1 MNAPDRLQPFRL
13 PQGGRIDRRT
23 PVGFSF
29 NGKPMAGCAGDTLA
43 SALLANGRAFVAR
56 SYKYHRPRGIVAH
69 GSEEPNALVT
79 LRGDVGRTDPNT
91 RATVVELRE
100 GLDAVSQNHWPS
112 LAFDLGAVNDVL
124 APLLSAGFYN
134 KTFMWPA
141 PFWKRVYEPA
151 IRAATG
157 LGRAPEGPDPDRYQ
171 HRHAHCDVLIV
182 GGGPAGLAAALAA
195 SGRGAR
201 VMLADEQPV
210 WGGSLLHDPV
220 AEIEGNGAGAWLE
233 EAIAILRA
241 RDGVTLL
248 CRSTVFGVF
257 GHNHVGVL
265 ERLPPAGGRDLPR
278 ERLWQVRARQI
289 VVAAGAHE
297 RPLVFADNDRPGIL
311 LAESARA
318 YVNRYG
324 VSPGHRVVVATCGDA
339 AYTVARELHA
349 AGVAVTALVDARPS
363 TLCPDAAPLRA
374 LGIEILTGHTI
385 CGSEGRER
393 VSALRAAPFENQRVG
408 VSRRIA
414 CDAVAMHGGWTPA
427 VHLHSQARGKL
438 RFDDSLDAFIP
449 AGNAPGLRS
458 AGAARGVYALAECLT
473 DGWHAGAAAAGS
485 SDTRRFAASP
495 TAAGFVPVRVLPTD
509 RDPARVRA
517 FVDFQNDVTAKDIG
531 LALREGFESIEHVK
545 RYTTTGMATD
555 QGKTSNMN
563 ALGLVAERL
572 GRPIPEVGT
581 TTFRMPYTPVT
592 FGALIGAHRGALFD
606 PVRETPSHA
615 WASAHG
621 ALFEDVGQWKR
632 ALAFPRPGEDLHAA
646 VARECRTVRAS
657 GGLFDASTLGKIE
670 LVGPDALEFLNRV
683 YVNNFDKLAPGR
695 CRYALMLR
703 EDGHIYD
710 DGIVARLAPER
721 FHVTTT
727 TGGAARVLA
736 FMEDYLQTEWSDLRV
751 YLTSITE
758 QYAVIAVQGPQ
769 ARALIAPLVE
779 GIEVSDAAM
788 PHMSLRTGRFAG
800 VPCRLF
806 RVSFTGEAGFEI
818 NVPWGYGAALW
829 ALLCERGAELGFAP
843 YGTETMHVLRAE
855 RGYIVVGQETDGT
868 VTPDDLGLA
877 GMIGKSKRDFV
888 GKRSLL
894 RPDLVAPGRKQL
906 VGLLADRPALV
917 IEEGAQIVDDP
928 RQAVPMTMLG
938 HVTSSYFSANCARSI
953 ALALVAGGRDRIGRT
968 LHATT
973 PDGFASV
980 KVVPPVFFDPQG
992 ERVHG

>member
-1 MNAPDRLQPFRL
+1 MNAPERLQPFRL

-23 PVGFSF
+23 PLGFSF
-29 NGKPMAGCAGDTLA
+29 NGEWMAGYAGDTLA
-43 SALLANGRAFVAR
+43 SALLANGRVFVAR

-79 LRGDVGRTDPNT
+79 LRGDGGRTDPNT
-91 RATVVELRE
+91 RSTVIELRE

-112 LAFDLGAVNDVL
+112 LEFDIGAINDVFS
-124 APLLSAGFYN
+124 PLLSAGFYN

-141 PFWKRVYEPA
+141 PFWKKVYEPA

-157 LGRAPEGPDPDRYQ
+157 LGRAPEGRDPDRYQ
-171 HRHAHCDVLIV
+171 HRHAHCDVLIA

-195 SGRGAR
+195 SAHGAR
-201 VMLADEQPV
+201 VMLADEQSA
-210 WGGSLLHDPV
+210 WGGSLLHDP
-220 AEIEGNGAGAWLE
+220 ASEIDGKAAGAWVE
-233 EAIAILRA
+233 DAIATLRA

-248 CRSTVFGVF
+248 SRATVFGLF
-257 GHNHVGVL
+257 GHNHVGIL
-265 ERLPPAGGRDLPR
+265 ERIPPAGNHDLPR
-278 ERLWQVRARQI
+278 ERLWQVRAGQI

-297 RPLVFADNDRPGIL
+297 RPLVFDGNDRPGIL
-311 LAESARA
+311 LAESVRA

-349 AGVAVTALVDARPS
+349 AGVAVTLLVDTRAASR
-363 TLCPDAAPLRA
+363 CPDPAPLRA
-374 LGIEILTGHTI
+374 LGIEVLTGYTI
-385 CGSEGRER
+385 TGTEGRSR
-393 VSALRAAPFENQRVG
+393 ISALQVAPCENGRFR

-438 RFDDSLDAFIP
+438 HFDDALDAFIP
-449 AGNAPGLRS
+449 AGGIYGLRS
-458 AGAARGVYALAECLT
+458 AGAARGVYSLAECLI
-473 DGWHAGAAAAGS
+473 DGWSAGAAATGS
-485 SDTRRFAASP
+485 TDARRFAVSP
-495 TAAGFVPVRVLPTD
+495 TAVGFVPVRVLPTD
-509 RDPARVRA
+509 RDPSRVQA

-572 GRPIPEVGT
+572 GRPIPEIGT

-615 WASAHG
+615 LAAAQD

-632 ALAFPRPGEDLHAA
+632 ALAFPRQGEDLHAA
-646 VARECRTVRAS
+646 VARECRAVRAS
-657 GGLFDASTLGKIE
+657 GGVFDGSTLGKIE
-670 LVGPDALEFLNRV
+670 VVGRDALEFLNRM
-683 YVNNFDKLAPGR
+683 YVNSFDKLAPGR

-710 DGIVARLAPER
+710 DGIVAKLAPDR

-736 FMEDYLQTEWSDLRV
+736 FMEDYLQTEWSELQV
-751 YLTSITE
+751 YLTSVTE

-769 ARALIAPLVE
+769 ARTLIAPLVE
-779 GIEVSDAAM
+779 GIDVSDAAM
-788 PHMSLRTGRFAG
+788 PHMSVRIGRFAG

-806 RVSFTGEAGFEI
+806 RVSFTGEIGFEI

-829 ALLCERGAELGFAP
+829 TLLCERGAGMGFAP
-843 YGTETMHVLRAE
+843 YGTESMHVLRAE
-855 RGYIVVGQETDGT
+855 RGYIIVGQETDGT

-888 GKRSLL
+888 GKRSLA
-894 RPDLVAPGRKQL
+894 RPDLVARGRKQL
-906 VGLLADRPALV
+906 VGLLTDDPALV
-917 IEEGAQIVDDP
+917 LEEGAQIVDDP
-928 RQAVPMTMLG
+928 LQAVPMTMLG
-938 HVTSSYFSANCARSI
+938 HVTSSYASANCGRSI
-953 ALALVAGGRDRIGRT
+953 ALALVKGGRERVGQT

-973 PDGFASV
+973 ADGFASV
-980 KVVPPVFFDPQG
+980 KVVPPVFLDPEG
-992 ERVHG
+992 RGVHG